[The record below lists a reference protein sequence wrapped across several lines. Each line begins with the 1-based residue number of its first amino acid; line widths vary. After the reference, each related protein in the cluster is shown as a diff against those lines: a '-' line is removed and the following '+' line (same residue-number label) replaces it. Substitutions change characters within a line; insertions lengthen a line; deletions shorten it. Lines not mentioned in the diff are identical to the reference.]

1 MTRSDMLTAAAVRA
15 YNPLK
20 VNDREVTVLDGDAV
34 KVRLH
39 GRPCLAL
46 YKGAGIL
53 QIDGATLPTRKSC
66 RLVNAV
72 LAQYGPYR
80 AFTRDGKWYLKTP
93 EGEHIPFTDKLIS
106 VPVNA

>member
-1 MTRSDMLTAAAVRA
+1 MLTAAAVRS

-20 VNDREVTVLDGDAV
+20 VNDREVSVLDGDAV

-46 YKGAGIL
+46 YKRSGIL

-72 LAQYGPYR
+72 LSQYGPYR
-80 AFTRDGKWYLKTP
+80 VFTRRGKWYLETP
-93 EGEHIPFTDKLIS
+93 EGEHMPFTGKLVS
-106 VPVNA
+106 VPVSA